1 MEFQKN
7 DGFSRKGEIYE
18 GVILMAKYKITAYI
32 MQYNHQSGG
41 HSVKRNSS
49 TQISV
54 NAENQKDALN
64 KAQQFL
70 PQLQK
75 YDYWYF
81 KIDEIII

>member
-1 MEFQKN
+1 
-7 DGFSRKGEIYE
+7 
-18 GVILMAKYKITAYI
+18 